1 MERRPFQETPPQS
14 FASGDLHRHDGASGS
29 AKGTLMMMMIDAPL
43 KAAVLE
49 PGQADQL
56 RCYRLRRAW
65 SRTFAD
71 IMYISN
77 TLTLFYVRREEGD
90 VLTRISNMRI
100 YGVMDLLALSC

>member
-49 PGQADQL
+49 PGRADQL
-56 RCYRLRRAW
+56 
-65 SRTFAD
+65 
-71 IMYISN
+71 
-77 TLTLFYVRREEGD
+77 
-90 VLTRISNMRI
+90 
-100 YGVMDLLALSC
+100 